1 MLPCFLCL
9 LQTACTVFLPES
21 PRWLVSIGDV
31 QRATSILQAAA
42 TTNGRSLPP
51 GRFVLCLCS
60 SVRPCAHCL
69 CSACGRGQPCPIMSV
84 PYYEAETGR
93 MMPRM
98 SAIEA
103 AVCA

>member
-51 GRFVLCLCS
+51 GRFVLYLCFP
-60 SVRPCAHCL
+60 VRPCAHGTWQT
-69 CSACGRGQPCPIMSV
+69 CGPCQPCPV
-84 PYYEAETGR
+84 RQRLAT
-93 MMPRM
+93 
-98 SAIEA
+98 
-103 AVCA
+103 

>member
-51 GRFVLCLCS
+51 GRFCSVYALLSFLSLTS
-60 SVRPCAHCL
+60 SVGH
-69 CSACGRGQPCPIMSV
+69 
-84 PYYEAETGR
+84 
-93 MMPRM
+93 
-98 SAIEA
+98 A
-103 AVCA
+103 AVVNRALL